1 MKTLRSGVIG
11 LLAAF
16 VVGAMVF
23 GALSMGL
30 MDTNLDLAA
39 TQSPRYTLPPPN
51 LTPIGGID
59 STQGLPTPFVIIPAT
74 PTLCPKPSGWESYT
88 VVAGDDLAELAKTR
102 GSTLELILRENCLV
116 SEMIFPDTMIYLPP
130 LMAMGESTST
140 IVSPRPSIPAVL
152 ATPSSTIASCQRPAG
167 WLTYIVKPGDN
178 LTRISIAYRISIT
191 YLKQVNC
198 LEGNIILPGWTLWV
212 PNVSTSTFTSSPTAT
227 DRPIPTKTPTATRT
241 ATATLTPTFTTTATA
256 TTTYTSTSTLT
267 PSPSSTSTHTVTV
280 TPTQTTTITS
290 TPTLTPTSTHT
301 PATQV
306 ENP

>member
-16 VVGAMVF
+16 FVGAMVF

-30 MDTNLDLAA
+30 MDTSLDLEA
-39 TQSPRYTLPPPN
+39 THSPRVTLPPPN
-51 LTPIGGID
+51 LTPIGMVNP
-59 STQGLPTPFVIIPAT
+59 TQGLPTPIVIVPAT
-74 PTLCPKPSGWESYT
+74 QTLCPKPPGWEPYT

-102 GSTLELILRENCLV
+102 GSTQELILRENCLV
-116 SEMIFPDTMIYLPP
+116 SEMIIPDSLIYLPP
-130 LMAMGESTST
+130 LLALDEGTSTS
-140 IVSPRPSIPAVL
+140 VSMFPSVPAVSV
-152 ATPSSTIASCQRPAG
+152 TPSSTVTSCQRPAG

-198 LEGNIILPGWTLWV
+198 LEENTILPGWTLWV

-227 DRPIPTKTPTATRT
+227 DRPIATKTPTSTRT
-241 ATATLTPTFTTTATA
+241 ATATLTPTFTSTATA
-256 TTTYTSTSTLT
+256 TATYTSTSTLI
-267 PSPSSTSTHTVTV
+267 PSPSSTSTHTVTS

-290 TPTLTPTSTHT
+290 TPTTTLTPT
-301 PATQV
+301 TQV